1 MAQPEP
7 NSTATRRSRNIEGT
21 ETVLVVEDDPAVREY
36 ASHVLKS
43 RGYKLLDA
51 SNGVEAIAI
60 VEQKLDAV
68 DIIVTDVKM
77 PEMGGVELARR
88 LRDQRGDV
96 KVLFMSGYV
105 GAEFMVEESVGPN
118 SDFVQKPFA
127 PAVLCAKVRA
137 LLDAP

>member
-1 MAQPEP
+1 MSDPEP
-7 NSTATRRSRNIEGT
+7 SSPATRRPRRIEGT

-43 RGYKLLDA
+43 RGYKLLGA
-51 SNGVEAIAI
+51 SNGVEAITIAD
-60 VEQKLDAV
+60 EKFEAV
-68 DIIVTDVKM
+68 DIVVTDVKM
-77 PEMGGVELARR
+77 PQMGGVELARR
-88 LRDQRGDV
+88 LRDRREDV

-105 GAEFMVEESVGPN
+105 GAELMSEESVGPN